1 MIRPY
6 DPSVIKDIEKAIV
19 ASDLGYNPQGDGR
32 VIRINVPALSGE
44 VRKKMVTRIKELAE
58 ETKVSIRNV
67 RRDGNKAADQGEKDK
82 GLTEDDRD
90 SLKDEIQKLTDAH
103 IEKIDEAL
111 ATKELEIMQ
120 V

>member
-1 MIRPY
+1 
-6 DPSVIKDIEKAIV
+6 VIKDIEKAIV

-67 RRDGNKAADQGEKDK
+67 RRDGNKAAEQGEKDK
-82 GLTEDDRD
+82 DLTEDDRD
-90 SLKDEIQKLTDAH
+90 SLKEEIQKLTNNYEEKVNEAAKTRESEVMEDA
-103 IEKIDEAL
+103 
-111 ATKELEIMQ
+111 
-120 V
+120 